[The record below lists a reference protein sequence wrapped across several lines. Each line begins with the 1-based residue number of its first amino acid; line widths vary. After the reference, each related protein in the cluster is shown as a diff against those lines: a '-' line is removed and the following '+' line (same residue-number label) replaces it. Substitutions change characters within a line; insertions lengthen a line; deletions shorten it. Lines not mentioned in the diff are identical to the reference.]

1 MPAIDN
7 VKPLSLLS
15 LMKMKRLRMHLHFMI
30 CLALSMEGGQAGNLT
45 TYRSN
50 PMGDIYFEGVT
61 RIVFSKIE
69 TNFLDPHHH
78 REMDITLDTG
88 QVFHAV
94 LSSHDRE
101 VLEII
106 DCESFQPDEGD
117 NNV

>member
-1 MPAIDN
+1 
-7 VKPLSLLS
+7 
-15 LMKMKRLRMHLHFMI
+15 
-30 CLALSMEGGQAGNLT
+30 
-45 TYRSN
+45 
-50 PMGDIYFEGVT
+50 MGDIYFEGVT

-69 TNFLDPHHH
+69 NNFLDPHHH

-106 DCESFQPDEGD
+106 DCETFQPDEGD
-117 NNV
+117 NNVHS